1 MKQIEKLIDRVIAR
15 VNVNLRKFNFDAE
28 PYAKNVIPFKQMLRF
43 NAFYGVTSHH
53 PLHVNFKNSSLAGS
67 YFLGKCF
74 TDNAVL
80 YKTDVRG
87 DELKRKGDTIVFQGV
102 EVPVEK
108 DEEIHIKDSYLIKTL
123 IHNYSHDP
131 ESPEEFM
138 IRNTLASFYS
148 NIHGSMV
155 EGCYIAP
162 FATVDL
168 TSLHGCKVGTF
179 AYVQSSTDL
188 YHHEIPDGTIWLKG
202 DTFEF
207 KYTYDSD
214 VLERYIKNVPGGKPQ
229 GILWDFME
237 SRKKDY
243 SDIYGSTVS
252 TTPMTFSSKSAI
264 NRYAYVAGDT
274 HIDENVLVSQ
284 RAYLYDA
291 WMGPGTNAQEHSYV
305 INSRLEKNDITAHGA
320 KIINSILGEKVFV
333 GFNSFINGKPGMPVS
348 IGSGS
353 MVMPHTIIDVDEALV
368 IPERHAVWG
377 YIRNADDLKNN
388 SVSLDDLSK
397 VTGEVSM
404 KNMTF
409 SGSGFDFV
417 DGFEKRIDHILEA
430 NGAYYSDSNKL
441 RGHAQAGHMISFNT
455 LQPYLTGKMKGI
467 FPTIDI
473 QP

>member
-1 MKQIEKLIDRVIAR
+1 MKQIEKLIDRVVAR
-15 VNVNLRKFNFDAE
+15 VNVNLRKFSFDVE
-28 PYAKNVIPFKQMLRF
+28 PFVKNVIPLKQMLRF

-87 DELKRKGDTIVFQGV
+87 DELKRKGDTIIFQGV

-108 DEEIHIKDSYLIKTL
+108 DEEIHIKDSYLIKAL

-131 ESPEEFM
+131 EAPEEFL
-138 IRNTLASFYS
+138 IRNTFASFYS
-148 NIHGSMV
+148 NIHGALV
-155 EGCYIAP
+155 EGCYLAP
-162 FATVDL
+162 FSTADL

-179 AYVQSSTDL
+179 AFVQSVTDL
-188 YHHEIPDGTIWLKG
+188 YHLEIPDGTIWMNAEG
-202 DTFEF
+202 FEF
-207 KYTYDSD
+207 KYTYDPD
-214 VLERYIKNVPGGKPQ
+214 VLKRYIENVPGGKPA

-237 SRKKDY
+237 ARKEDY

-252 TTPMTFSSKSAI
+252 TTPVTVSSKSAL

-274 HIDENVLVSQ
+274 HIHENVLVSQ
-284 RAYLYDA
+284 RAYLDDA

-320 KIINSILGEKVFV
+320 KLINANLAERVFV
-333 GFNSFINGKPGMPVS
+333 GFNSFINGKPGLPVS
-348 IGSGS
+348 IGAGTI
-353 MVMPHTIIDVDEALV
+353 VMPHTIIDVEEPLV
-368 IPERHAVWG
+368 IPGRHAVWG
-377 YIRNADDLKNN
+377 YIRNADDLKEH
-388 SVSLDDLSK
+388 SISLDDLAK
-397 VTGEVSM
+397 VNGELVM
-404 KNMTF
+404 GNMRFT
-409 SGSGFDFV
+409 GSGQDLV
-417 DGFEKRIDHILEA
+417 QAFEKRIDHILEA
-430 NGAYYSDSNKL
+430 NGAYFGDVNRV

-455 LQPYLTGKMKGI
+455 LQPYLSGKMKGI